1 MARFNTISIETG
13 TTEVSA
19 DGGTK
24 SILLESP
31 FLSRPSIY
39 ISPGTTESGQVDQGS
54 ATITSWNVNAYVSGV
69 SNASGTWTFTINTEE
84 TLEPFSAN
92 KKVKIIWRA
101 IGPVPAT

>member
-19 DGGTK
+19 GAGTK
-24 SILLESP
+24 SIILESP
-31 FLSRPSIY
+31 FMSRPAIY
-39 ISPGTTESGQVDQGS
+39 ISPGTTEADQSDQGS

-84 TLEPFSAN
+84 AIEPSAAY